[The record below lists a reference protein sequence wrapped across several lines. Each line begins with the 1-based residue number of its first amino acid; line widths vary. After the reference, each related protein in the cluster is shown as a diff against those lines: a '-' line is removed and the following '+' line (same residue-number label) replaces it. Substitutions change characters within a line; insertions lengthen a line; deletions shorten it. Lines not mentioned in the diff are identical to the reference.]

1 MTRIVILDYG
11 VGNLY
16 SLSRAIEAEG
26 ATVVVSREIA
36 TLSNDPLVRK
46 STATAN
52 QETPRHFA
60 CDGLVLPGVGNFT
73 PVAAKLSALRQQI
86 YRFVESGRPILGV
99 CLGMQVLFD
108 SSEEGAGEG
117 LNLLP
122 GRVVKLPAS
131 VKTPHMGWN
140 NLRLVQA
147 NPLLDGVPDGAWVYF
162 VHSFYPQ
169 PEDEQVVVARADYGV
184 SFPAIVAQGKVFGT
198 QFHPEKSGEA
208 GRTML
213 RNFLKLC
220 QFGVTAD
227 SDQGTVHSS

>member
-26 ATVVVSREIA
+26 ATVVVSREIV
-36 TLSNDPLVRK
+36 TLPNDPLVRK

-52 QETPRHFA
+52 QEMPCQFA
-60 CDGLVLPGVGNFT
+60 GDGLILPGVGNFT
-73 PVAAKLSALRQQI
+73 PVAAKLRTLRPQI
-86 YRFVESGRPILGV
+86 FRFVESGRPLLGV
-99 CLGMQVLFD
+99 CLGMQILFA
-108 SSEEGAGEG
+108 SSEEGEG
-117 LNLLP
+117 QGLGLLS

-140 NLRLVQA
+140 TLRLVQA

-169 PEDEQVVVARADYGV
+169 PDDERVVVARAEYGV
-184 SFPAIVAQGKVFGT
+184 SFPAIVAQGLVFGT
-198 QFHPEKSGEA
+198 QFHPEKSGVA
-208 GRTML
+208 GRTVL
-213 RNFLKLC
+213 RNFLRLC
-220 QFGVTAD
+220 EKVNHESQTI
-227 SDQGTVHSS
+227 T